1 MVLRSEMLRPDTPPL
16 SVVRNQTM
24 SVEIAGA
31 VSRRSRF
38 GASLPLLLGL
48 FVYVEVIGGVGA
60 VLHDPDIPMHIA
72 VGRWILAHRA
82 VPHHGIFSLTMA
94 DAPWVAH
101 EWLGEVVLA
110 GLFDRFGWAGLVVVT
125 ALCAAATLA
134 LLLRALLRT
143 LTPVHAAIA
152 ALLGWGLAIPHVG
165 ARPHI
170 FAWPI
175 LVAWV
180 AALVAARC
188 ADRAPSPWLA
198 PLMTLWANLHGG
210 FMFGLVL
217 ALLLAGE
224 AVLAGADRRA
234 RLDTARG
241 WGIFCGLSVVAAL
254 INPFGVDGLLLPLKL
269 THMSYALGVLVE
281 WQSPNFQY
289 FQPLELAIMAL
300 IFAALSFGWRLP
312 PTRLVMLLLLLHMAL
327 QHRRHGEL
335 LGLAAPLL
343 LAPAL
348 APQLAASRSRRAALP
363 LDRGMAELAK
373 SASVRAM
380 VLAGVVLVGASAAML
395 RPGAAPDTLVPA
407 AALAAV
413 KAHHIE
419 GPVLNEY
426 NFGGYLI
433 FSGIAPFVDGRA
445 ELYGDAFLKRYGEA
459 ILGTSDQLP
468 ALLSEYGVTWTLFA
482 RSSPAVVLLDQ
493 LPGWR
498 RLYTDDIAVVH
509 VRDEEAAR

>member
-1 MVLRSEMLRPDTPPL
+1 MTA
-16 SVVRNQTM
+16 
-24 SVEIAGA
+24 EIAVPISG
-31 VSRRSRF
+31 RSQF
-38 GASLPLLLGL
+38 GASLPLLFGL
-48 FVYVEVIGGVGA
+48 FVYVQVIGGGGA
-60 VLHDPDIPMHIA
+60 VLHDPDIPLHIA
-72 VGRWILAHRA
+72 VGRWIIAHGA
-82 VPHHGIFSLTMA
+82 VPHHGIFSLTMP

-110 GLFDRFGWAGLVVVT
+110 GLFDHFGWTGLVVAT

-152 ALLGWGLAIPHVG
+152 ALLGWALAIPHVG

-188 ADRAPSPWLA
+188 ADRAPSPWFV

-234 RLDTARG
+234 RLDAARG
-241 WGIFCGLSVVAAL
+241 WGVFCGLSVVAAL
-254 INPFGVDGLLLPLKL
+254 ITPFGIDGLLLPLRL

-281 WQSPNFQY
+281 WQSPNFQH

-300 IFAALSFGWRLP
+300 LFAALWFGWRLP
-312 PTRLVMLLLLLHMAL
+312 LPRLVMLLLLLHMAL
-327 QHRRHGEL
+327 QHRRHAEL

-348 APQLAASRSRRAALP
+348 APQLAASRGRGAGLP
-363 LDRGMAELAK
+363 LDRRMAELAK
-373 SASVRAM
+373 PASPRA
-380 VLAGVVLVGASAAML
+380 VALACVMLAALSVAML
-395 RPGAAPDTLVPA
+395 RGGAAPDTPVPA

-459 ILGTSDQLP
+459 VLGTSDQLP
-468 ALLSEYGVTWTLFA
+468 ALLSEYGITWTLFA
-482 RSSPAVVLLDQ
+482 RNSPAVVLLDH

-498 RLYTDDIAVVH
+498 RLYADDIAVVH
-509 VRDEEAAR
+509 VRDDGAAR